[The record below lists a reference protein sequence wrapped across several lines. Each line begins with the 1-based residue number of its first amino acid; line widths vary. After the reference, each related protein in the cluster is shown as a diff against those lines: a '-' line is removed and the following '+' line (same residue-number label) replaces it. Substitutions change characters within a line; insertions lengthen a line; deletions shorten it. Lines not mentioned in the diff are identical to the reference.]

1 MKEIIF
7 MIRLVFFSFL
17 IFYTVSLYS
26 QPNEQ
31 RREVGSFTSIDI
43 KGSIDIVIVPSDN
56 YKVIIHSSSP
66 DDIVT
71 EIKENKLYVYTKKGK
86 SLAWNEM
93 RSIGKKYAAY
103 IYAPSLAG
111 IEASGSGNL
120 SIEGVLKADNLS
132 FSIAGSGNVAGQLN
146 VETLKL
152 KSAGSGNFR
161 LKGNIVNADI
171 SSSGS
176 GNIQAFDLFVDNCTI
191 SKSGSGNTQITAVKS
206 LNASISGS
214 GNLNYKGS
222 PINVSSSS
230 SGTGKIKKV

>member
-1 MKEIIF
+1 MVRVI
-7 MIRLVFFSFL
+7 FFSFL
-17 IFYTVSLYS
+17 IFFTVSLHS
-26 QPNEQ
+26 QSNEQ
-31 RREVGSFTSIDI
+31 SREIGSFTSIDI
-43 KGSIDIVIVPSDN
+43 KGSIDIFIVPSDN
-56 YKVIIHSSSP
+56 HKVVIHSASP

-71 EIKENKLYVYTKKGK
+71 EIRENKLYVYTKNGK

-103 IYAPSLAG
+103 VYAPSLEG

-120 SIEGVLKADNLS
+120 TIEGVLKADNLL
-132 FSIAGSGNVAGQLN
+132 FSIAGSGNVTGQLN

-152 KSAGSGNFR
+152 RSAGSGNFR

-176 GNIQAFDLFVDNCTI
+176 GNIQSFDLFIENCTL

-214 GNLNYKGS
+214 GNLNYKGT
-222 PINVSSSS
+222 PINVSCTS
-230 SGTGKIKKV
+230 SGSGKIKKV